1 MLSLL
6 TLQAEFPEHLPF
18 RTTYGSVLLLVLFVL
33 CIFLVAVARFREKLV
48 FLYLFQAV
56 FFLKPLDDL
65 SKEAYKARSTASVLF
80 ILQFLLITAGGIYYW
95 LVFKN
100 MPVHSM
106 NYALIPLL
114 APGAYFIYQLLMT
127 NLAARL
133 AGNAGVVQ
141 ELNYFTLLLTQFFG
155 LLFLVELFVSYFQR
169 TFVEESMWVLGGTYI
184 AYLLVRLLRGFW
196 IVMGHGVKWYY
207 IILYFWTLEILP
219 LLVVARL
226 LYYEEFQS

>member
-6 TLQAEFPEHLPF
+6 TLQAELPEHLTP
-18 RTTYGSVLLLVLFVL
+18 RVTHESVLLLALFVL

-48 FLYLFQAV
+48 FLYLLQAV

-65 SKEAYKARSTASVLF
+65 SKEAYKAQSTASVLF
-80 ILQFLLITAGGIYYW
+80 ILQFLLITSGAIYWHVFYW
-95 LVFKN
+95 HTFEHTFL
-100 MPVHSM
+100 HSLDS
-106 NYALIPLL
+106 ALILL
-114 APGAYFIYQLLMT
+114 AVPGIYFIYQFLVT

-133 AGNAGVVQ
+133 AGNASVVN

-155 LLFLVELFVSYFQR
+155 LLFLVELFVSYFQPQYDK
-169 TFVEESMWVLGGTYI
+169 ESMWLLSGTYI
-184 AYLLVRLLRGFW
+184 AYLLIRLLRGFW
-196 IVMGHGVKWYY
+196 IVLGHGVKWYY

-226 LYYEEFQS
+226 LYY